1 MSILLLRAVQVKTPH
16 SMAIETRTC
25 ITVESPTSVGQ
36 STGKHPTE
44 DGTRMTPSPIERI
57 ERSTSRSA
65 KRALMTPAVHGTGER
80 SIARVSLFGNGREA
94 KRFVAIPPGCGAVII
109 QSHVIGRRNH
119 GLRSFHLPEA
129 AATPSSIGTAN
140 SSTYAVG
147 EVELGII
154 EIEFGITL
162 TGVALTDI
170 GGAEGEVGEA
180 REACERS

>member
-1 MSILLLRAVQVKTPH
+1 
-16 SMAIETRTC
+16 
-25 ITVESPTSVGQ
+25 
-36 STGKHPTE
+36 
-44 DGTRMTPSPIERI
+44 
-57 ERSTSRSA
+57 
-65 KRALMTPAVHGTGER
+65 MTPAVHGTGER

-119 GLRSFHLPEA
+119 GLRRSFYLPEA

-140 SSTYAVG
+140 SSITYAVG
-147 EVELGII
+147 EVKLGII